1 MTTSIQHLKKV
12 KLAVLAGDAAGKYSL
27 TPSPKVF
34 EFLYG
39 IGTEGLEPFEI
50 AFSEKCPGESLALNL
65 RADEA
70 PAFFGRFLG
79 PVRQLLLL
87 HSMPATLFLHMT
99 VTGVDDA
106 ENREVVQGL
115 ARSAG
120 HGGCG
125 GTCDCGCS

>member
-12 KLAVLAGDAAGKYSL
+12 KLAILAGNEAENYSL
-27 TPSPKVF
+27 TPSPMFF

-50 AFSEKCPGESLALNL
+50 AFSEKCSGESLALVL
-65 RADEA
+65 KAAEA

-79 PVRQLLLL
+79 PVRHLLGL
-87 HSMPATLFLHMT
+87 HSMPPTLYLHMT
-99 VTGVDDA
+99 VMAVNDA
-106 ENREVVQGL
+106 ENREVVQAL
-115 ARSAG
+115 ATSAG

-125 GTCDCGCS
+125 GSCDCGCS

>member
-12 KLAVLAGDAAGKYSL
+12 KLAILAGGEAGTYSL
-27 TPSPKVF
+27 TPSPTVF

-39 IGTEGLEPFEI
+39 IGSDGLEPFES
-50 AFSEKCPGESLALNL
+50 ALCGKYSGESLALSL
-65 RADEA
+65 KADEA

-79 PVRQLLLL
+79 PVRHLLGL
-87 HSMPATLFLHMT
+87 HPMPPTLFLHVT
-99 VTGVDDA
+99 VTAVEDA
-106 ENREVVQGL
+106 ENREVVQAL

-125 GTCDCGCS
+125 GSCDCDCS